1 MAKKE
6 KKPGF
11 WAEFKAFISKG
22 NVMSLAI
29 GVVLGAAFNA
39 IVNGFVNGIINPLIS
54 LAIGK
59 ASVEEWVI
67 VLKPEVVDAVTGEV
81 TQAATLLQY
90 GVFIQ
95 AIINFL
101 IIGLSLFVGMKIV
114 MGIQNKAKKL
124 AEMAKDKFDRK
135 EEEAEEAA
143 ETAPVAETP
152 AEPAPA
158 PAPEVA
164 SAHTD
169 ELLSEIRDLL
179 KAQVAE
185 SVAPAKKVE

>member
-67 VLKPEVVDAVTGEV
+67 VLKP
-81 TQAATLLQY
+81 
-90 GVFIQ
+90 
-95 AIINFL
+95 AIL
-101 IIGLSLFVGMKIV
+101 EG
-114 MGIQNKAKKL
+114 
-124 AEMAKDKFDRK
+124 D
-135 EEEAEEAA
+135 
-143 ETAPVAETP
+143 
-152 AEPAPA
+152 
-158 PAPEVA
+158 
-164 SAHTD
+164 
-169 ELLSEIRDLL
+169 
-179 KAQVAE
+179 
-185 SVAPAKKVE
+185 

>member
-1 MAKKE
+1 MEKKE
-6 KKPGF
+6 KKPVF

-135 EEEAEEAA
+135 EEEAEEA
-143 ETAPVAETP
+143 ETAPVEETP

-158 PAPEVA
+158 PAPEA
-164 SAHTD
+164 APAHTD

-185 SVAPAKKVE
+185 SVASAKKVE

>member
-90 GVFIQ
+90 GMFIQ

-135 EEEAEEAA
+135 EEEAEEA
-143 ETAPVAETP
+143 ETAPVEETP

-164 SAHTD
+164 PAHTD

-185 SVAPAKKVE
+185 SVASAKKVE

>member
-1 MAKKE
+1 MEKE

-11 WAEFKAFISKG
+11 WAEFKAFIAKG

-67 VLKPEVVDAVTGEV
+67 VLKPEVVDPVTNEV

-101 IIGLSLFVGMKIV
+101 IIGLSLFIGMKIV
-114 MGIQNKAKKL
+114 MGVQNKAKRL
-124 AEMAKDKFDRK
+124 AEIAKEKLEKR
-135 EEEAEEAA
+135 EAA
-143 ETAPVAETP
+143 AEETP
-152 AEPAPA
+152 AEAPAEAPAALETAPEPAPA
-158 PAPEVA
+158 R
-164 SAHTD
+164 TD
-169 ELLSEIRDLL
+169 ALLEEIRDLL
-179 KAQVAE
+179 KAQASGTAAE
-185 SVAPAKKVE
+185 EKTE

>member
-67 VLKPEVVDAVTGEV
+67 VLKPEVVDTVTGEV

-90 GVFIQ
+90 GMFIQ

-135 EEEAEEAA
+135 EEEAEEA
-143 ETAPVAETP
+143 ETAPVEETP

-164 SAHTD
+164 PAHTD

-185 SVAPAKKVE
+185 SVASAKKVE

>member
-90 GVFIQ
+90 GMFIQ

-135 EEEAEEAA
+135 EEEAEEA
-143 ETAPVAETP
+143 ETAPVEETP

-164 SAHTD
+164 PAHTD

-185 SVAPAKKVE
+185 SVASAKKAE

>member
-67 VLKPEVVDAVTGEV
+67 VLKPAVLDNAGNEL
-81 TQAATLLQY
+81 QAATLLQY

-135 EEEAEEAA
+135 EEEAEEA
-143 ETAPVAETP
+143 ETAPVEETP

-164 SAHTD
+164 PAHTD

-185 SVAPAKKVE
+185 SVASAKKVE

>member
-67 VLKPEVVDAVTGEV
+67 VLKPAIMEGDKVI
-81 TQAATLLQY
+81 QAATELQY
-90 GVFIQ
+90 GMFIQ

-135 EEEAEEAA
+135 EEEAEEA
-143 ETAPVAETP
+143 ETALVEETP

-164 SAHTD
+164 PAHTD

-185 SVAPAKKVE
+185 SVASAKKVE

>member
-1 MAKKE
+1 MEKKE

-11 WAEFKAFISKG
+11 WAEFKAFIAKG

-67 VLKPEVVDAVTGEV
+67 VLKPEVVDPVTNEV

-101 IIGLSLFVGMKIV
+101 IIGLSLFIGMKIV
-114 MGIQNKAKKL
+114 MGVQNKAKRL
-124 AEMAKDKFDRK
+124 AEIAKEKLEKK
-135 EEEAEEAA
+135 EAAAEETPEEAPAEEAPA
-143 ETAPVAETP
+143 APETAP
-152 AEPAPA
+152 EPAPA
-158 PAPEVA
+158 R
-164 SAHTD
+164 TD
-169 ELLSEIRDLL
+169 VLLEEIRDLL
-179 KAQVAE
+179 MAQASGPAAE
-185 SVAPAKKVE
+185 EKTE

>member
-135 EEEAEEAA
+135 EEETEEA
-143 ETAPVAETP
+143 ETAPVEETP

-158 PAPEVA
+158 TAPEVA
-164 SAHTD
+164 PAHTD

-185 SVAPAKKVE
+185 SVAPAKKTE